1 MLAEQLAPGGIRD
14 ARVLTVMEKIPR
26 HLFVPKGLED
36 QAYLDRPLYIG
47 NGQTISQPL
56 MVGLMTQALELK
68 GHEKVLEIGTGS
80 GYQAVILAEL
90 AKKVFTVER
99 IASLSLNARKII
111 YRLGYNNISF
121 KIGDGTLGWEE
132 EAPFDKILVTA
143 GGPRVPE
150 SLKRQL
156 VDEGKMIAPI
166 GMAEN
171 QRLILIKREGKR
183 WTEKVISECRFVK
196 LVGKE
201 GWESE

>member
-1 MLAEQLAPGGIRD
+1 MLEEQLVPGGIRD

-26 HLFVPKGLED
+26 HLFVPNGLED

-90 AKKVFTVER
+90 TKQVFTIER
-99 IASLSLNARKII
+99 ISSLSLNARKII
-111 YRLGYNNISF
+111 YRLGLNNISF

-156 VDEGKMIAPI
+156 AEGGEMIAPI
-166 GMAEN
+166 GTAEN
-171 QRLILIKREGKR
+171 QRLILVRREGKR